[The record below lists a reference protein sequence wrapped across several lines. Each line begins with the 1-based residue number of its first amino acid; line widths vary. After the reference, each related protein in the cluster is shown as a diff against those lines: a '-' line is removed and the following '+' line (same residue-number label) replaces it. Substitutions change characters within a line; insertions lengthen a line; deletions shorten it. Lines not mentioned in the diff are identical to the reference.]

1 MALRW
6 QPTIPDDN
14 NPEDVVGSLH
24 LHAFARVYRILSGRD
39 QGRFRWYLNDVPASA
54 GVQLQGVEDTQK
66 QAQHAANLYF
76 QQWLK
81 RAGLREA
88 VVKPKNQRPLPFR
101 LVPVP
106 KRQKRVREAVDH
118 QESSRHVQ
126 PSTPPCDMVASKSTE
141 ACEP

>member
-6 QPTIPDDN
+6 KPTIPADN

-24 LHAFARVYRILSGRD
+24 RHIFARVYRVPNGSD

-54 GVQLQGVEDTQK
+54 GVQLQGAEETQRK
-66 QAQHAANLYF
+66 AQQAANFQF

-88 VVKPKNQRPLPFR
+88 PMRA
-101 LVPVP
+101 
-106 KRQKRVREAVDH
+106 KRQVTLALQEGPAPKGSTLNRKAQASAVLVTH
-118 QESSRHVQ
+118 ESEQ
-126 PSTPPCDMVASKSTE
+126 I
-141 ACEP
+141 